1 MLMLGKYRAKGL
13 AEKKH
18 FERQFGH
25 NRVDLGLR
33 TGPAR
38 RSAGS
43 LLAVSGQHKRGAVVA
58 SANARG
64 KRPAG
69 ALPKLNLC
77 GDIGL
82 KIGRDGTWY
91 YQGGAIGR
99 KGLVKLFASVLRYE
113 KDGRYYLVTPVEKVP
128 IAVEAMPFIAV
139 EMRRQGRG
147 KRQSLSFRT
156 NVDDEVRAG
165 RRHPLGFERGPAGG
179 FTPFILVRD
188 GLKARLSR
196 PVYYELAALAAKNPA
211 DKGEGVWSGGAFFPF
226 PAEAS

>member
-1 MLMLGKYRAKGL
+1 MLGKYRAKGL

-43 LLAVSGQHKRGAVVA
+43 SLAMPGQGKGNAVVA
-58 SANARG
+58 SAKARG
-64 KRPAG
+64 KRPSR

-91 YQGGAIGR
+91 YQTGAIGR
-99 KGLVKLFASVLRYE
+99 KRLVKLFASVLRRE
-113 KDGRYYLVTPVEKVP
+113 EDGRYYLVTPVEKVP

-147 KRQSLSFRT
+147 KRQNLSFRT
-156 NVDDEVRAG
+156 NVDDTVKAG
-165 RRHPLGFERGPAGG
+165 RKHPLGFDRGPAGS

-196 PVYYELAALAAKNPA
+196 PVYYELAALAADNPA
-211 DKGEGVWSGGAFFPF
+211 GKGQGVWSGGVFFPF